1 MREQGSR
8 KAKKKSSLIEAKGS
22 LYGTLVIGEHEVN
35 FKVQV
40 NLKNLKSNLHL
51 FFKEIT

>member
-1 MREQGSR
+1 MREKVS
-8 KAKKKSSLIEAKGS
+8 KEKSSLIEAKGS

-35 FKVQV
+35 FKFQV
-40 NLKNLKSNLHL
+40 NLKSLKTNLHL